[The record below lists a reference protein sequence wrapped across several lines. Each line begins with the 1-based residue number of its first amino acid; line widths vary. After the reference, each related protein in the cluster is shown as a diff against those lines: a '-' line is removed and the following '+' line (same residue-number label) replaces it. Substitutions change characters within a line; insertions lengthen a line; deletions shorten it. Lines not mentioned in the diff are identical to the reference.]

1 METMAVIALNEAGEL
16 FAALAEGIRGS
27 AVGWSPS
34 AIALL
39 EQGLIERYGD
49 LLAGERAIEELVM
62 LATTPAAA

>member
-1 METMAVIALNEAGEL
+1 MIALNEAGEL

-34 AIALL
+34 AVAKL
-39 EQGLIERYGD
+39 EQGLTERYGAM
-49 LLAGERAIEELVM
+49 LGGERAIDELVE